1 MPQLIVLVL
10 DDGNK
15 VEDILQA
22 WMAAG
27 IAGVTLLDSSGLG
40 HAFAQHAA
48 RSDLSF
54 MPSLESL
61 LRVREERSRTLFS
74 VVPDGFDVDALLA
87 ATESILGSLE
97 KPDTGILFTLPVTRV
112 HGLHRRE

>member
-1 MPQLIVLVL
+1 MPQLIVLVI

-15 VEDILQA
+15 VQEVLQA

-27 IAGVTLLDSSGLG
+27 VSGVTLLDSAGLG
-40 HAFAQHAA
+40 HEFAEHGA
-48 RSDLSF
+48 RSDVSF

-74 VVPDGFDVDALLA
+74 VVPDEFDVDGLLR
-87 ATESILGSLE
+87 ATEALLGSLE
-97 KPDTGILFTLPVTRV
+97 APDTGILFTLPVARA
-112 HGLHRRE
+112 HGLHRPR

>member
-27 IAGVTLLDSSGLG
+27 VLGVTLLDSSGLG
-40 HAFAQHAA
+40 HEFARHGA
-48 RSDLSF
+48 RSDVSF
-54 MPSLESL
+54 IPSLESL

-97 KPDTGILFTLPVTRV
+97 NPDTGILFVLPVIRA
-112 HGLHRRE
+112 HGLHRHE